1 MSPLPHFGHRR
12 NIPMPSPSKEE
23 MDSDVFNAIWDI
35 IKKWDIG
42 YDEYYTGYTNGN
54 GSHVKILIDA
64 LKPVLRNNRIDE
76 ILIPNYTSPTNANEP
91 SL

>member
-1 MSPLPHFGHRR
+1 
-12 NIPMPSPSKEE
+12 MPSPSKEE

-42 YDEYYTGYTNGN
+42 YDEYYTGYTSGN